1 MSAAE
6 LILATGTPP
15 SPPESGRVT
24 LYAAETGELYVV
36 DALGQAHRLLTSA
49 GAVAIAAG
57 ATLTVPV
64 SGTASVYTGTPTA
77 GRVAQWQSATHLSDS
92 PIRISSSGAVGI
104 GKEPTAPAGAGNLDL
119 HGSLAVNGS
128 VRAAS
133 LTAYDTNAASQ
144 TLKFFASAST
154 STVYDVLQAT
164 LDSSSDALLVRM
176 TLLLASTNNTW
187 ATYIGH
193 ATGWYASGVAYFST
207 SLQPEKV
214 QGTPQAP
221 LLAWSGTG
229 DTRTLTVQNMQPYS
243 LLVVQLQVAARTV
256 TYSLLIS

>member
-49 GAVAIAAG
+49 GTVAIAAG
-57 ATLTVPV
+57 VTLTVPV

-92 PIRISSSGAVGI
+92 PISISTSGAVGI
-104 GKEPTAPAGAGNLDL
+104 GKEPTSTGSGNLDL
-119 HGSLAVNGS
+119 HGSLAVNGG

-144 TLKFFASAST
+144 TLKFFAGASAGS
-154 STVYDVLQAT
+154 VYDVLQAT

-187 ATYIGH
+187 ATYVGH
-193 ATGWYASGVAYFST
+193 AASWYASGVAYFST

-214 QGTPQAP
+214 QGPPQAP

-229 DTRTLTVQNMQPYS
+229 DTRILTVQNMQPYS

-256 TYSLLIS
+256 TYSLLMS

>member
-15 SPPESGRVT
+15 SPPASGRVT

-49 GAVAIAAG
+49 GTVAIAAG

-64 SGTASVYTGTPTA
+64 SGTACVASGPQTV

-104 GKEPTAPAGAGNLDL
+104 GKEPTSLGAGNLDL
-119 HGSLAVNGS
+119 HGSLTVNGG

-133 LTAYDTNAASQ
+133 LTTYDTNAASQ

-154 STVYDVLQAT
+154 STVYDVLQTT
-164 LDSSSDALLVRM
+164 LDSGSNALLVRM

-187 ATYIGH
+187 ATYSGH
-193 ATGWYASGVAYFST
+193 AAGWYASGVAYFST

-229 DTRTLTVQNMQPYS
+229 DTRILTVQNVQTYS
-243 LLVVQLQVAARTV
+243 VLVVQLQVAARTV
-256 TYSLLIS
+256 SYRLLIE